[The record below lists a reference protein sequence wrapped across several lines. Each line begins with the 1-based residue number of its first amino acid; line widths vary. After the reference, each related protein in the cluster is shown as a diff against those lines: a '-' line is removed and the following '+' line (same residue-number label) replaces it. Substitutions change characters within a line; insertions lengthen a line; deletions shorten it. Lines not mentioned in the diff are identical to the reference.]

1 MTMRILILLGAI
13 FAIAACDAPTIA
25 DDGPAHERHEL
36 MEGVRDAAKPI
47 GKMLKGEADY
57 DAATVMTS
65 LETFQ
70 DASLVFGD
78 LFPAGSEAFETSE
91 AAPAI
96 WDDREGFNEA
106 LATWQEAVNAAI
118 AAAPQTLDEAR
129 PTVGPIFKTCK
140 SCHDTYRIEKE

>member
-1 MTMRILILLGAI
+1 MTIRLLIGLGAI
-13 FAIAACDAPTIA
+13 CAIAACNAPTQA
-25 DDGPAHERHEL
+25 EDGPAHERHEL

-57 DAATVMTS
+57 DAATVMSS
-65 LETFQ
+65 LQTFQ

-96 WDDREGFNEA
+96 WEDRDGFNEA
-106 LATWQEAVNAAI
+106 LATWQDAVNAAI

-140 SCHDTYRIEKE
+140 NCHDTYRIEKE